1 MMRRRTPLLVALVLL
16 ALGALLASLGDG
28 PSTTKPR
35 AEPEFPRWPR
45 PEEMRRARERRT
57 LPPIPVP
64 APAAEEEAEP
74 PRPRDPFLVALPR
87 EPDRGL
93 LVLEANAIRHSRLG
107 ELFVECAIRKADG
120 RDPFEEMREELG
132 IDPLK
137 DIDRVAFAEDGIV
150 LSGFFDRTRLDR
162 LRKDARESPRGS
174 DGRIFTP
181 FHPSPDEEGLV
192 LGLWRDQLLVFG
204 AAPFV
209 EAALDRMEAP
219 EPEEPAVIPEGLAY
233 GEAYGVVPGRALRGI
248 FDGQRWELG
257 HRIAEAA
264 SRIELH
270 ADAMRDLALVANVS
284 GADPATVEDL
294 GKALGVALA
303 VARVQALSGERDELA
318 ELLEHAR
325 VVRGGDGGF
334 SIEVALPVE
343 LVEKW
348 FEGCGGDRGR

>member
-1 MMRRRTPLLVALVLL
+1 MMRRRIPLLVALVLL
-16 ALGALLASLGDG
+16 ALGALLASLAEG
-28 PSTTKPR
+28 PTSVKPR
-35 AEPEFPRWPR
+35 VEPEFPRWPR
-45 PEEMRRARERRT
+45 PEEMQRARERRT
-57 LPPIPVP
+57 LPPIP
-64 APAAEEEAEP
+64 APAAAGDAEP

-87 EPDRGL
+87 DPSRGL
-93 LVLEANAIRHSRLG
+93 VVLEANAIRHSRLG
-107 ELFVECAIRKADG
+107 ELFVECAIRKGNG
-120 RDPFEEMREELG
+120 RNPFEEMREELG

-137 DIDRVAFAEDGIV
+137 DLDRVAFSEDGIV
-150 LSGFFDRTRLDR
+150 LSGFFDRARLDR
-162 LRKDARESPRGS
+162 FREDARETRRGS
-174 DGRIFTP
+174 QGRIFTP
-181 FHPSPDEEGLV
+181 LRPSPDEEGLV

-204 AAPFV
+204 TAPFV
-209 EAALDRMEAP
+209 EASLDRMEAP
-219 EPEEPAVIPEGLAY
+219 EPEAPAVIPEDLAY
-233 GEAYGVVPGRALRGI
+233 GEAYGVVPGRALRGL
-248 FDGQRWELG
+248 FDGLQWELG

-284 GADPATVEDL
+284 GADAATVDDL

-334 SIEVALPVE
+334 SIEVALPAE

-348 FEGCGGDRGR
+348 FEGCGKDRGP